1 MPVGIHVPFP
11 PVPFL
16 LPAALPP
23 LVVARHPEW
32 IIRQAGDPLG
42 RAANSANCG
51 KWFYGLDVTIPEVQA
66 FVRDTL
72 TAVSHGAS
80 WSFDYL
86 KLDFLYAAA
95 LKGPRRDATLSTAQV
110 LQLAMR
116 IIRHAVGPGTFVLGC
131 GAPLGATIGWVNA
144 NRCARTHGLLTD

>member
-1 MPVGIHVPFP
+1 MLPSLFP
-11 PVPFL
+11 
-16 LPAALPP
+16 
-23 LVVARHPEW
+23 RHPEW

-66 FVRDTL
+66 FVRETL
-72 TAVSHGAS
+72 TTVSHGA

-116 IIRHAVGPGTFVLGC
+116 LIRHAVGKDTFVLGC

-144 NRCARTHGLLTD
+144 NRCVSLLLVCGSRCRLAWA